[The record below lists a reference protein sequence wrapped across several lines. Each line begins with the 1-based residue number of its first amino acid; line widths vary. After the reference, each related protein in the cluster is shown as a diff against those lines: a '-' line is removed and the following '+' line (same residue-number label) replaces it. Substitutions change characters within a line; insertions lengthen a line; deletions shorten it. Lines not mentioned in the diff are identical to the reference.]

1 MSLIIVE
8 SSTKAKKIA
17 SLLGKG
23 YIVRASNGH
32 INQLAKENMGID
44 MKNGINPSYS
54 AIPEKIKVIRELKEA
69 MKSAK
74 SVILAG
80 DADREGEAI
89 CWHIANELKLPVD
102 KTMRIKF
109 HEITKESLLNAI
121 ENPSVIDMNLV
132 NAQQARAV
140 LDKLVGFEISPI
152 LWKQIQPNLSAGRVQ
167 TPLLH
172 LIMEREREIEKF
184 KAETYFYTVGNFSAD
199 GKKMSG
205 ALDKKFDKIDDV
217 RKFLM
222 DVCGATFSIQA
233 GKKKGIL
240 TKKPSPP
247 FTTASF
253 LQDAI
258 GRCYMTSKQVM
269 ESAQKLFES
278 GKITYHR
285 TDSTNL
291 CKESIFMIKDY
302 VVRTY
307 TDKYLKLRDYK
318 TKIKCAQEAH
328 EAIRPIDIELV
339 QLGDEFNQNDKKI
352 YSLIW
357 KRTVASQMADASF
370 NTITVMIGNTKRPE
384 MFQCYAE
391 ECVFDGFLKVYSV
404 YVDEATGDAVPESS
418 YSVLCG
424 VEGVVAMDIITTD
437 EKITSSRGRYNEAQ
451 LIKLMQDTG
460 IGRPSTYSSMIHKIQ
475 ERGYVVKDSRTSGK
489 MVSHCLTI
497 DAKGKMNSSTRDV
510 VLQKEN
516 MKLFPTDTGQITDN
530 FMKGNF
536 IDLVNSDYTSELENK
551 LDMVANGEAEW
562 KEVVY
567 SFYNG
572 FHPKVEHFLS
582 MKPTDAKE
590 KNKYV
595 RIIGNDGDGNQIIS
609 RIGPYGAIVQS
620 GSKEV
625 GNIRYASLEG
635 RQTIDTITLGEA
647 IELLKYPKSFGMYN
661 GHEIMLKKG
670 KFGPY
675 LEYNAQTYSLKGGGV
690 GLDDITR
697 EKSIVLITMNEG
709 YVPKKKIAKK

>member
-23 YIVRASNGH
+23 YIVKASNGH

-44 MKNGINPSYS
+44 MKNGIHPTYS

-109 HEITKESLLNAI
+109 HEITKESLFNAI

-205 ALDKKFDKIDDV
+205 ALDKKFEKIDDV

-222 DVCGATFSIQA
+222 DVCGATFSVQA

-240 TKKPSPP
+240 IKKPSPP
-247 FTTASF
+247 FTTASL

-291 CKESIFMIKDY
+291 SKESIFMIKDY

-370 NTITVMIGNTKRPE
+370 NTITAMIANTKRPE
-384 MFQCYAE
+384 LSHCYAE
-391 ECVFDGFLKVYSV
+391 ECVFDGFLKVYMESV
-404 YVDEATGDAVPESS
+404 DDEETQGESLLPALAKGQS
-418 YSVLCG
+418 LNMVETTAQQRFTQKPARYS
-424 VEGVVAMDIITTD
+424 
-437 EKITSSRGRYNEAQ
+437 EAS
-451 LIKLMQDTG
+451 LVRKLEELG
-460 IGRPSTYSSMIHKIQ
+460 IGRPSTYAPTISKIM
-475 ERGYVVKDSRTSGK
+475 EEGRGYVVKESKDGVEQIFQVLKLENDKISCLVLILVFLVIIIDYLLSIR
-489 MVSHCLTI
+489 LTI
-497 DAKGKMNSSTRDV
+497 SIHSYLIHFYHYYYYYYDYD
-510 VLQKEN
+510 
-516 MKLFPTDTGQITDN
+516 
-530 FMKGNF
+530 
-536 IDLVNSDYTSELENK
+536 SDY
-551 LDMVANGEAEW
+551 
-562 KEVVY
+562 Y
-567 SFYNG
+567 
-572 FHPKVEHFLS
+572 
-582 MKPTDAKE
+582 
-590 KNKYV
+590 
-595 RIIGNDGDGNQIIS
+595 
-609 RIGPYGAIVQS
+609 
-620 GSKEV
+620 
-625 GNIRYASLEG
+625 
-635 RQTIDTITLGEA
+635 
-647 IELLKYPKSFGMYN
+647 
-661 GHEIMLKKG
+661 
-670 KFGPY
+670 
-675 LEYNAQTYSLKGGGV
+675 
-690 GLDDITR
+690 
-697 EKSIVLITMNEG
+697 
-709 YVPKKKIAKK
+709 